1 MDDARSLDLYNRLSS
16 LEAEVDGKDGL
27 RERLA
32 AVEARMGE
40 MTEAFRSLRTAIYA
54 AAGTILVAAV
64 AVLILGGRG
73 HV

>member
-16 LEAEVDGKDGL
+16 LEAEVNGKDGL
-27 RERLA
+27 REHLA
-32 AVEARMGE
+32 AAEARMGE
-40 MTEAFRSLRTAIYA
+40 MTEAFRSLRTATYA

>member
-16 LEAEVDGKDGL
+16 LEAEVNGKDGL
-27 RERLA
+27 REHLA
-32 AVEARMGE
+32 AAEARMGE
-40 MTEAFRSLRTAIYA
+40 MTEAFRSLRTATYA

-64 AVLILGGRG
+64 AVLVLGGQG

>member
-16 LEAEVDGKDGL
+16 LEAEVNGKDGL
-27 RERLA
+27 REHLA
-32 AVEARMGE
+32 AAEARMGE

-64 AVLILGGRG
+64 AVLVLGGQG